1 MIRTQLSMHTHTRTI
16 LNCFIEKKKK
26 SKGELL
32 KSWTSFQRSLRQSH
46 DFSKTPAQPPPSQPH
61 IVICFRINLIHFLS
75 LCLYQP
81 PRGHPD
87 SQVFPQVPDVI
98 SGDVSG
104 RNTVSDTTSALP
116 QHSLP
121 SFFSPHHFSAPDLLQ
136 ACLSAPPHQTVS
148 FTKAGSFV
156 LITDIAH
163 NLVSCRWHI
172 VC

>member
-1 MIRTQLSMHTHTRTI
+1 MIRTQLSMHTHKRTI
-16 LNCFIEKKKK
+16 LNSFIEKKKK

-32 KSWTSFQRSLRQSH
+32 KSWTSFQSSLRQSH

-104 RNTVSDTTSALP
+104 RNTISDTTSALP

-121 SFFSPHHFSAPDLLQ
+121 SFFSPHHFSVPDLLQ
-136 ACLSAPPHQTVS
+136 AYLFVCPSTLDCKLYRGRKFCLDH
-148 FTKAGSFV
+148 
-156 LITDIAH
+156 
-163 NLVSCRWHI
+163 
-172 VC
+172 